1 MMTDGRTCVHKKS
14 RLLSYDWL
22 ESRSN
27 SSSHT
32 SSSSI
37 AACDDR
43 SRVKEPNQKFH
54 KSLSEWQFFIE
65 FRTFLKRFQR
75 NLVCLKSVSD
85 VELVLLLP
93 IIQQMNLFLKVEFEL
108 VVQTQMVWFH
118 CNSTTPTPSDV
129 VSHMLKQWK
138 PKTKLSSS
146 NHHWFVVCTPYCS
159 ALLKYVQLIWCKNV
173 DE

>member
-54 KSLSEWQFFIE
+54 KSLRNDNFSWNLELFKKISKKSSLFQKCFR
-65 FRTFLKRFQR
+65 FRTSFTVANNSANEF
-75 NLVCLKSVSD
+75 
-85 VELVLLLP
+85 VL
-93 IIQQMNLFLKVEFEL
+93 E
-108 VVQTQMVWFH
+108 
-118 CNSTTPTPSDV
+118 S
-129 VSHMLKQWK
+129 
-138 PKTKLSSS
+138 
-146 NHHWFVVCTPYCS
+146 
-159 ALLKYVQLIWCKNV
+159 
-173 DE
+173 